1 MSPHASPPPTTL
13 RGSWLLFARV
23 AWVVVAIMAL
33 AIVVFSGPSSFEHY
47 SSVCTAASEVCSER
61 AVDQPTPE
69 GVRALQDAGLSV
81 HTYALLNVVVDKVFQ
96 LVWLVVGVLI
106 FWRRSDDRMALL
118 VSMFLVSFGPV
129 TVDTT
134 DAEALISA
142 QPAWWL
148 PVWAVDIVGNVCA
161 VLFFLLFPSGRFAP
175 RWTRWLA
182 VAFSAF
188 QVSGILFP
196 ELYSRSPA
204 LEMVSLLVFIGI
216 VVSLVW
222 SQTYSYRRFSS
233 PVQRRQT
240 KWVVFGTTLAVAGT
254 FPFQLPV
261 DLSLVDGDTPLRLLL
276 LRTGFSLSFLL
287 VPFSISVAV
296 LRSHLFD
303 IDVLINRTLV
313 YGSLTAMLIG
323 LYFGGIVV
331 LQLLFIVLTGE
342 KSTLAVVASTLVIAA
357 LFNPLR
363 RRTQSF
369 IDRRFYRNKYDA
381 AKTLEAFSATLR
393 NKTDLNALSDD
404 LVGVVRETMQPE
416 HVTLW
421 LRPDT
426 ASRDRQTSNLF
437 RITTTNNGLCQHPC
451 TFIVTLL

>member
-1 MSPHASPPPTTL
+1 
-13 RGSWLLFARV
+13 
-23 AWVVVAIMAL
+23 
-33 AIVVFSGPSSFEHY
+33 
-47 SSVCTAASEVCSER
+47 VCTAASEVCSEQ

-69 GVRALQDAGLSV
+69 GARALRDAGLSV
-81 HTYALLNVVVDKVFQ
+81 RTYALLNVVVDKVYQ
-96 LVWLVVGVLI
+96 LVWFVVGALI

-134 DAEALISA
+134 DAEALISS

-148 PVWAVDIVGNVCA
+148 PVRGVDVVGNVCV

-175 RWTRWLA
+175 PWMRWLA
-182 VAFSAF
+182 VAFCTF
-188 QVSGILFP
+188 QISRNLFP
-196 ELYSRSPA
+196 EFYTRSPS
-204 LEMVSLLVFIGI
+204 LEMVSLLVFLGI

-222 SQTYSYRRFSS
+222 SQIYSYRRDSS
-233 PVQRRQT
+233 PAQRRQT

-261 DLSLVDGDTPLRLLL
+261 DLSLVDGDTPLALLL
-276 LRTGFSLSFLL
+276 LRTGFAFSFLL
-287 VPFSISVAV
+287 VPLSISVAV

-303 IDVLINRTLV
+303 IDILINRTLV

-331 LQLLFIVLTGE
+331 LQRLFVVLTGE
-342 KSTLAVVASTLVIAA
+342 KSTLAVVASTLLIAA

-363 RRTQSF
+363 RRIQSF
-369 IDRRFYRNKYDA
+369 IDRGFYRRKYDA
-381 AKTLEAFSATLR
+381 RKTLESFSAKLR
-393 NKTDLNALSDD
+393 NETDLDALSDD

-416 HVTLW
+416 HITLW

-426 ASRDRQTSNLF
+426 APRNRQ
-437 RITTTNNGLCQHPC
+437 
-451 TFIVTLL
+451 VD

>member
-1 MSPHASPPPTTL
+1 M
-13 RGSWLLFARV
+13 
-23 AWVVVAIMAL
+23 AWVTVAITAL
-33 AIVVFSGPSSFEHY
+33 AIIVFSVPSSFEHY
-47 SSVCTAASEVCSER
+47 SSVCTAASEVCSEQ

-69 GVRALQDAGLSV
+69 GARALRDAGLSV
-81 HTYALLNVVVDKVFQ
+81 RTYALLNVVVDKVYQ
-96 LVWLVVGVLI
+96 LVWFVVGALI

-134 DAEALISA
+134 DAEALISS

-148 PVWAVDIVGNVCA
+148 PVRGVDVVGNVCV

-175 RWTRWLA
+175 PWMRWLA
-182 VAFSAF
+182 VAFCTF
-188 QVSGILFP
+188 QTSRNLFP
-196 ELYSRSPA
+196 EFYTRSPS
-204 LEMVSLLVFIGI
+204 LEMVSLLVFLGI

-222 SQTYSYRRFSS
+222 SQIYSYRRDSS
-233 PVQRRQT
+233 PAQRRQT

-254 FPFQLPV
+254 FPFQVPV
-261 DLSLVDGDTPLRLLL
+261 DLSLVDGDTPLALLL
-276 LRTGFSLSFLL
+276 LRTGFAFSFLL
-287 VPFSISVAV
+287 VPQSISVAV

-313 YGSLTAMLIG
+313 YGSLTAMIIG

-331 LQLLFIVLTGE
+331 LQRLFVVLTGE
-342 KSTLAVVASTLVIAA
+342 KSTLVVVASTLVIAA

-363 RRTQSF
+363 RRIQSF
-369 IDRRFYRNKYDA
+369 IDRGFYRRKYDA
-381 AKTLEAFSATLR
+381 RKTLESFSAKLR
-393 NKTDLNALSDD
+393 NETDLDALSDD

-416 HVTLW
+416 HITLW

-426 ASRDRQTSNLF
+426 APRNRQ
-437 RITTTNNGLCQHPC
+437 
-451 TFIVTLL
+451 VD